1 MWIVSWNSWTV
12 YKLFLTVYGQY
23 FFNNKIMWILFTCG
37 EKKKKK
43 KLKTEN
49 VSVEFKRLL
58 YLFLLPWGE
67 IRWIIPQQ
75 DRPLRKVCSRIVVGR
90 PCTSNRITR
99 WSSNF
104 HFLRKTKHH
113 MSNFAKVGHW
123 HHSQQPEMNC
133 QW

>member
-67 IRWIIPQQ
+67 IRWILPQQ
-75 DRPLRKVCSRIVVGR
+75 DRPLRKVCSRLIVGR

-123 HHSQQPEMNC
+123 HHSQQPELNC
-133 QW
+133 RW